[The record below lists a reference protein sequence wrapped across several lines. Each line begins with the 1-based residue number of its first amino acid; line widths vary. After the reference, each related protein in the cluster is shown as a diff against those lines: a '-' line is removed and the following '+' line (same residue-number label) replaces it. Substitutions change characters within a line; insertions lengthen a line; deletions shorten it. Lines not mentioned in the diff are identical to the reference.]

1 MTDHSISGMIS
12 VIKIVIETLNI
23 IKFLHLEISIKIDS
37 FLQKWPSLYRN
48 RNDRNY
54 SNCGMISVIEILIET
69 LNIKFLHL
77 KIGIEID
84 LFRQK

>member
-1 MTDHSISGMIS
+1 M
-12 VIKIVIETLNI
+12 VKIGR
-23 IKFLHLEISIKIDS
+23 FLHREIGIEIDS
-37 FLQKWPSLYRN
+37 FLQKWPSLYSN
-48 RNDRNY
+48 RKDRLI
-54 SNCGMISVIEILIET
+54 ISGKISVIEIVIEILIET